1 MLYLWMPE
9 TNGIWHWS
17 NGENW
22 LQAESLDQL
31 IQDLQ
36 LHQGKEAVV
45 FFPSRH
51 AQVFQQQIA
60 KSHYKQLGADGV
72 KYLLE
77 EFVTLPIDHMKVVHH
92 FHADQLTILGVAKT
106 TVETWQHAMNL
117 LPIKLVALL
126 PDFLIL
132 PEPQEQQVILCN
144 IDQKLLARESKWVGN
159 SLDDLGLFLEFQPV
173 ETNYQYS
180 GLTVEQLESLE
191 AASSIEQR
199 LEFFI
204 NFRV

>member
-22 LQAESLDQL
+22 LQAESLGPINTRPTITSRKRGCRL
-31 IQDLQ
+31 
-36 LHQGKEAVV
+36 
-45 FFPSRH
+45 FPSRH

-92 FHADQLTILGVAKT
+92 FHADQLTILGVAKPL
-106 TVETWQHAMNL
+106 WKH
-117 LPIKLVALL
+117 
-126 PDFLIL
+126 
-132 PEPQEQQVILCN
+132 
-144 IDQKLLARESKWVGN
+144 GN
-159 SLDDLGLFLEFQPV
+159 MQ
-173 ETNYQYS
+173 
-180 GLTVEQLESLE
+180 
-191 AASSIEQR
+191 
-199 LEFFI
+199 
-204 NFRV
+204 